1 MQQDV
6 AWTNLNNTLK
16 KDDNC
21 HLKESVLINEADL
34 YCKEI

>member
-6 AWTNLNNTLK
+6 VWTNLNNTLK
-16 KDDNC
+16 KDDND
-21 HLKESVLINEADL
+21 LTKSVLINEADL